1 MNKVNQG
8 IWNCDLYGKVRE
20 KIGGH
25 VSIIWKDDL
34 TIKIIFQGEG
44 ESQFIQA
51 AGLAFDNNGNFLAI
65 CSKTSRISA
74 FRADGS
80 FMCDV
85 SDISDHI
92 TPIWS

>member
-1 MNKVNQG
+1 M
-8 IWNCDLYGKVRE
+8 E
-20 KIGGH
+20 KCEKRLVVMWVTRVIQ
-25 VSIIWKDDL
+25 IRKTD
-34 TIKIIFQGEG
+34 KMFQGEG

-51 AGLAFDNNGNFLAI
+51 AGLAFDNHGNFLAI

-85 SDISDHI
+85 SIGYLDNSE
-92 TPIWS
+92 

>member
-1 MNKVNQG
+1 M
-8 IWNCDLYGKVRE
+8 
-20 KIGGH
+20 
-25 VSIIWKDDL
+25 
-34 TIKIIFQGEG
+34 FQGEG

-51 AGLAFDNNGNFLAI
+51 AGLAFDNHGNFLAI

-85 SDISDHI
+85 SIGLLLVLKNNFEFLASIPRGRH
-92 TPIWS
+92 TTTK

>member
-1 MNKVNQG
+1 M
-8 IWNCDLYGKVRE
+8 
-20 KIGGH
+20 
-25 VSIIWKDDL
+25 
-34 TIKIIFQGEG
+34 FQGEG

-51 AGLAFDNNGNFLAI
+51 AGLAFDNHGNFLAI

-85 SDISDHI
+85 SVRNLDNLE
-92 TPIWS
+92 

>member
-1 MNKVNQG
+1 MELRYLWKTTRKNWLTCKYKLFISTLV
-8 IWNCDLYGKVRE
+8 LYGLHITSV
-20 KIGGH
+20 IP
-25 VSIIWKDDL
+25 
-34 TIKIIFQGEG
+34 FQGEG

-51 AGLAFDNNGNFLAI
+51 AGLAFDNCGNFLAI

-85 SDISDHI
+85 SI
-92 TPIWS
+92 

>member
-1 MNKVNQG
+1 MNKINQG
-8 IWNCDLYGKVRE
+8 IWNCDIYGKVRE

-25 VSIIWKDDL
+25 VSNKSYSNRKDY
-34 TIKIIFQGEG
+34 KMFQGEG

-51 AGLAFDNNGNFLAI
+51 AGLAFDNHGNFLAI

-85 SDISDHI
+85 SIGSLDNLE
-92 TPIWS
+92 

>member
-1 MNKVNQG
+1 MNKINQG
-8 IWNCDLYGKVRE
+8 IWNCDIYGKVRE

-25 VSIIWKDDL
+25 VSNKVIQIRKTDQM
-34 TIKIIFQGEG
+34 FQGEG

-51 AGLAFDNNGNFLAI
+51 AGLAFDNHGNFLAI

-85 SDISDHI
+85 SIDNLDNLE
-92 TPIWS
+92 